1 MHVARLRLFANL
13 RELAGTGSV
22 DIDAETV
29 GDLLTRAGSSY
40 GPAFVAALDTAKV
53 WVNGEPA
60 TSELAVSAGD
70 EVAVIPPVSGGAATL
85 MDNPNLSI
93 IGVIGTA
100 VLLSVTNA
108 YLSAEWFAAA
118 LVLILSLWAVDI
130 VRETNT
136 GGMAMQ
142 LPPILIGILAGVAFV
157 AASPGDNRGFAAFGL
172 VLVVSLIV
180 SLVWSV
186 AVEEARHLSA
196 VASTTVITTMAS
208 LAAASL
214 MAARL
219 VGGATVTGVF
229 LIQVIVAGIAT
240 VIAFRVAI
248 LDPSIV
254 GSLGAIIAGVVA
266 AMLWDLPVV
275 EFVLV
280 GVAVALALL
289 AGKGFGGL
297 CRTGEPYVLDRPP
310 GVLGDLDGAVLAAGL
325 LLPVFYL
332 VTAA

>member
-1 MHVARLRLFANL
+1 MRVARLRLFANL

-22 DIDAETV
+22 DIDAATV
-29 GDLLTRAGSSY
+29 GDLLSQAGSSY
-40 GPAFVAALDTAKV
+40 GPSFVAALGSAKV

-60 TSELAVSAGD
+60 TDAVEVNSGD
-70 EVAVIPPVSGGAATL
+70 EVAVIPPVSGGAATIL
-85 MDNPNLSI
+85 DNPNLSVFAVL
-93 IGVIGTA
+93 GATA
-100 VLLSVTNA
+100 VLAVTNA
-108 YLSAEWFAAA
+108 YLSAAWFAASVV
-118 LVLILSLWAVDI
+118 LVLSLWAVDI

-142 LPPILIGILAGVAFV
+142 LPPVLVGIMAGTTFV
-157 AASPGDNRGFAAFGL
+157 AASPGDDRGFVAFGL
-172 VLVVSLIV
+172 VLVISLIV

-208 LAAASL
+208 LAAASM

-219 VGGATVTGVF
+219 VGGPTVTGVF
-229 LIQVIVAGIAT
+229 LVQVTVAGIAT

-254 GSLGAIIAGVVA
+254 GSLGAIVAGVVA
-266 AMLWDLPVV
+266 AFLWDLPMI